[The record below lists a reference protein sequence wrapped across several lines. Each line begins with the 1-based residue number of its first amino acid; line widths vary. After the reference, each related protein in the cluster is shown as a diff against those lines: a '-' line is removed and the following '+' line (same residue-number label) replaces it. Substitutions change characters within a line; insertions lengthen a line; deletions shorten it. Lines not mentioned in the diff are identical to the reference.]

1 MKDED
6 TILIVD
12 DEPVIHKILEG
23 LLFNQGYKL
32 AFANNGLEALEK
44 VTEISPDLILLDVMM
59 PQMTGF
65 EVCRR
70 LKADEKWQH
79 MPIILV
85 TALDSKEDLAHG
97 LDAGADDFLPKPFDN
112 IELVARVRSML
123 RIKKQYDLLAAQR
136 QQLEEALHLK
146 EQFVQVTTH
155 HLQELE
161 ILHDVGL
168 RLVNNLDTDSV
179 LSLIAE
185 VALQIIPAARRCV
198 MHLLSDREQ
207 QLLPIV
213 FVPEDNSKMVYPSL
227 GIEELVKQ
235 TIRTQEAIN
244 VPNLSIALPHTQ
256 LQSDDMQALLVAPL
270 LSDQQAIGTLSV
282 LSSEVDVF
290 TERHLHILSI
300 LANQAAVAI
309 VKARFFEKKV
319 RTKEIEKHAIRDLF
333 QRYVS
338 PMVVERLVDG
348 RENLALGGQRHKISA
363 LFADIRGFTA
373 FSENLRPESVI
384 EVLNDYLALAVDAI
398 LAEEGTLDKF
408 MGDAVMAIFNAPLPQ
423 PDYTLR
429 AVRAALAMQR
439 AIADY
444 NVAVGNHRPLSFG
457 IGIHFG
463 PAVVGNIGTTQQMNY
478 TAIGDT
484 VNLAKRLQEKAE
496 KGQILLSQAAYD
508 AVKGHVIVEDLGL
521 SGVKG
526 RAATVHTYAL
536 IDLI

>member
-1 MKDED
+1 MKDKD
-6 TILIVD
+6 TILVVD

-23 LLFNQGYKL
+23 LLFNQGYNL
-32 AFANNGLEALEK
+32 IFANNGLEALEK
-44 VTEISPDLILLDVMM
+44 VAEIPPDLILLDVMM

-70 LKADEKWQH
+70 LRADEKRQH
-79 MPIILV
+79 IPIILV
-85 TALDSKEDLAHG
+85 TALDSKEDLARG
-97 LDAGADDFLPKPFDN
+97 LEAGADDFLAKPFDN
-112 IELVARVRSML
+112 LELVARVRSML
-123 RIKKQYDLLAAQR
+123 RIKKQYDLLETQR
-136 QQLEEALHLK
+136 QQLEESLDLK
-146 EQFVQVTTH
+146 EQFVQVTTQ

-179 LSLIAE
+179 LGLISEA
-185 VALQIIPAARRCV
+185 ALQIIPAARRCV

-213 FVPEDNSKMVYPSL
+213 FVPEDKSKMIYPSL
-227 GIEELVKQ
+227 GIEELVEQ
-235 TIRTQEAIN
+235 TIHTQNAVNI
-244 VPNLSIALPHTQ
+244 PNISIALPYTQ
-256 LQSDDMQALLVAPL
+256 LQTDDMQALLVAPL
-270 LSDQQAIGTLSV
+270 LSDRQPIGALSV
-282 LSSEVDVF
+282 LSPEADIF

-309 VKARFFEKKV
+309 VKARFFESKV
-319 RTKEIEKHAIRDLF
+319 RTKEKEKHAIRDLF

-348 RENLALGGQRHKISA
+348 REDLALGGQRHKISA

-373 FSENLRPESVI
+373 FSEKLRPESVI
-384 EVLNDYLALAVDAI
+384 EVLNDYLALAVEAI

-444 NVAVGNHRPLSFG
+444 NIKVGNQRPLSFG
-457 IGIHFG
+457 IGIHVG

-484 VNLAKRLQEKAE
+484 VNLAKRLQEKAK
-496 KGQILLSQAAYD
+496 KGQILLSQAAYQ
-508 AVKGHVIVEDLGL
+508 AVKGQVIVEDLGL
-521 SGVKG
+521 SEVKG
-526 RAATVHTYAL
+526 RAAPVHTYAL
-536 IDLI
+536 LDLN